1 MEAHLSLVSAPT
13 EVGESLTFEMALYAF
28 DRLFGKDCD
37 AIVLWIVPLISLMKD
52 QVSNLN
58 SRRTRAY
65 FESEGKTS
73 VLSSSGKSPQ
83 NPLVLF
89 HYWSV
94 REGNAQSKN
103 GSRLVCAGK
112 RQKWRTELPQGFA
125 RVSHSPFK
133 WGRFLQGGD
142 RSFQVVWR
150 TDLQVDWNEH

>member
-1 MEAHLSLVSAPT
+1 MEAYLSLVSAPT
-13 EVGESLTFEMALYAF
+13 EVGESLTFEMAPYAF

-37 AIVLWIVPLISLMKD
+37 AIVLGIVPLISLMKD

-58 SRRTRAY
+58 SRRIRAY

-73 VLSSSGKSPQ
+73 VLTSSGKSPQ

-103 GSRLVCAGK
+103 GGRLVCAGK
-112 RQKWRTELPQGFA
+112 RQNGGRNSPKVLGVPFPLQMGSIFAGRGQIISGRLANRFASQLERTLI
-125 RVSHSPFK
+125 
-133 WGRFLQGGD
+133 
-142 RSFQVVWR
+142 
-150 TDLQVDWNEH
+150 